1 MREGEGQ
8 AALTVDAQGVFPYT
22 PYRKYR
28 EVLSMEIRT
37 LLLLAPPILLALTFH
52 EYAHGYVANKYGDDT
67 AKRSGRLTLNPL
79 AHLDP
84 LGTIMIFLV
93 HFGWAK
99 PVPVNPYR
107 LRNPKRDMLWI
118 SAAGPLANMVLAL
131 LSGMLLRL
139 VFAVG
144 GAPQK
149 HSIVGLLIVM
159 VIMSLQINLALAIFN
174 VLPIAP
180 LDGSKILAGLLPA
193 RHEGTIYLLERYGP
207 LILIG
212 LIIFGRATG
221 VPILGSLIW
230 PFVGFFSKI
239 FAGI

>member
-1 MREGEGQ
+1 
-8 AALTVDAQGVFPYT
+8 
-22 PYRKYR
+22 
-28 EVLSMEIRT
+28 MELRT
-37 LLLLAPPILLALTFH
+37 LLLLVPPILVALTFH

-131 LSGMLLRL
+131 LSGLLLRV

-144 GAPQK
+144 GAPHT
-149 HSIVGLLIVM
+149 HSIAGLLIYM

-193 RHEGTIYLLERYGP
+193 KHEGKVYFLERYGP
-207 LILIG
+207 IILIG

-230 PFVGFFSKI
+230 PFVGFFSKV

>member
-1 MREGEGQ
+1 
-8 AALTVDAQGVFPYT
+8 
-22 PYRKYR
+22 
-28 EVLSMEIRT
+28 MEIRT
-37 LLLLAPPILLALTFH
+37 LLLLAPAILLALTFH

-99 PVPVNPYR
+99 PVPVNPYK

-131 LSGMLLRL
+131 LSGILLRL

-144 GAPQK
+144 GAPHT

-193 RHEGTIYLLERYGP
+193 KYEGKVYFLERYGP
-207 LILIG
+207 FILIG